1 MAELLRSVGWVHVR
15 DGRLLCVRTRGRD
28 AFYLPG
34 GKPEPGEAP
43 EAALAR
49 EVWEELGLRLDPA
62 SLEPAGTFE
71 GPAHGFDPPRPL
83 RMECFRGVA
92 TGEPSPA
99 GEVAEVAWLSAAD
112 AGRCAPVAGRI
123 LLHFAAAG
131 EVRDAEPGAAP
142 DERTE

>member
-1 MAELLRSVGWVHVR
+1 
-15 DGRLLCVRTRGRD
+15 
-28 AFYLPG
+28 
-34 GKPEPGEAP
+34 
-43 EAALAR
+43 
-49 EVWEELGLRLDPA
+49 
-62 SLEPAGTFE
+62 
-71 GPAHGFDPPRPL
+71 
-83 RMECFRGVA
+83 MECFRGVA